1 MADDLQDLKTNFFSV
16 LASLYIWVEVI
27 PANQRGEHTGTFIL
41 MPAYDELVGPQSSV
55 IALLAS
61 GVTRLVS
68 GEGKK
73 GEEMGLSLLGF
84 ARCTIFMWLPLESFV
99 RWSVAGPDCRG
110 EKRVLSELLECEGIG
125 AETREV

>member
-1 MADDLQDLKTNFFSV
+1 MADDLQGLKTYFSSV
-16 LASLYIWVEVI
+16 FLASLYIRVEII

-41 MPAYDELVGPQSSV
+41 MPAYEELVGPQSSV

-73 GEEMGLSLLGF
+73 GEEMGLSDF
-84 ARCTIFMWLPLESFV
+84 W
-99 RWSVAGPDCRG
+99 
-110 EKRVLSELLECEGIG
+110 ELLDAPFLCGCL
-125 AETREV
+125 